1 MGCGAKRRAAAAWVD
16 TQEKSAVRGFLIRW
30 KTVRFSIENRVIAH
44 FVFYAESLRPRK
56 VNKNFGSLKTALWI
70 FCIWQSQ
77 KASATL
83 QQIFEK
89 LILRSGEV

>member
-1 MGCGAKRRAAAAWVD
+1 MELHTYVLHESLGGCAKRRAAAAWVD

-70 FCIWQSQ
+70 FCIFVSSIW
-77 KASATL
+77 
-83 QQIFEK
+83 I
-89 LILRSGEV
+89 VM

>member
-1 MGCGAKRRAAAAWVD
+1 MYDTSRLWDAAPKGVPLRHGLIHKK
-16 TQEKSAVRGFLIRW
+16 KSAVRGFLIRW

-70 FCIWQSQ
+70 FCMFVSSIW
-77 KASATL
+77 
-83 QQIFEK
+83 I
-89 LILRSGEV
+89 VM

>member
-70 FCIWQSQ
+70 FLHIRFFHLDCHVVRCLT
-77 KASATL
+77 KT
-83 QQIFEK
+83 
-89 LILRSGEV
+89 